1 VLSFSLFI
9 FLSLALAKRYVELAS
24 AVEDPTKLNTDRGY
38 LPNDLTFVLC
48 GGVAAGQMSTLLFS
62 LYIND
67 QDMMGRYE
75 NPVWLWM
82 LIPIFLFWI
91 MRIWLK
97 AVRGLLHEDPV
108 VFAARDWV
116 SLTAVGIGAVL
127 LWIAG

>member
-1 VLSFSLFI
+1 M
-9 FLSLALAKRYVELAS
+9 
-24 AVEDPTKLNTDRGY
+24 
-38 LPNDLTFVLC
+38 LC
-48 GGVAAGQMSTLLFS
+48 GGVSAGQMSVLLLG

-67 QDMMGRYE
+67 QDMMGRYD

-82 LIPIFLFWI
+82 LIPVFLFWT

-116 SLTAVGIGAVL
+116 SLTAVGIGARL